1 HRHVP
6 PPLDHC
12 VRRGLMSPED
22 TSTIRA
28 DIRELR
34 DELSKVVN
42 LQRETNRRLGKLESR
57 VFDIEIWRARLQGA
71 AATSRIVWLL
81 AGGAVT
87 GLIIELIRNV

>member
-1 HRHVP
+1 
-6 PPLDHC
+6 
-12 VRRGLMSPED
+12 MSPDD